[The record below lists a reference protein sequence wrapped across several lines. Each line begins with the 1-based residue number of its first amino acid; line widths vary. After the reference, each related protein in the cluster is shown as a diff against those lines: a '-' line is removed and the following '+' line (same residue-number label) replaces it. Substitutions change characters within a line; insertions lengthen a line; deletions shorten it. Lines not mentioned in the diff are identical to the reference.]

1 MLFSRQKSNQLTQ
14 KTYLL
19 ALTQKT
25 KKKSYVWDFPVIKR
39 GIFFYPK
46 QIQSIIKHKLNYY
59 YYNI

>member
-14 KTYLL
+14 KTHLL

-25 KKKSYVWDFPVIKR
+25 KKKVMFEISQSLNVE
-39 GIFFYPK
+39 FFYPK

>member
-25 KKKSYVWDFPVIKR
+25 KKKVMFEISQSLNVE
-39 GIFFYPK
+39 FFLSKTDPK
-46 QIQSIIKHKLNYY
+46 
-59 YYNI
+59 YNQT